1 MFERFTQRARKVMA
15 LANQEAHRFNHEYIG
30 TEHILLGLI
39 KEGTGVGANVLRN
52 LDVDLHKVRVA
63 VEQQTPPGPEM
74 VATGKLPMTPRAEK
88 VIEYATPEARNLNHN
103 YIGTEHLL
111 LGLLCEG
118 EGIAAIVLTE
128 FDLKLDQIREEV
140 QSLLGAGLDIDTDD
154 TAVESER
161 PSPVEVA
168 ELVKTPEASEFVG
181 QLIADLAK
189 REDKRLSDI
198 YLTFGRRVRVQ
209 YRIGNYVD
217 EFDAPAKQQVP
228 AIIAQLKQL
237 FFMSP
242 ARSDIP
248 QEGRMEN
255 VGEEKLTLRA
265 TVIPTDTGEVIA
277 IHVES

>member
-1 MFERFTQRARKVMA
+1 MFERFTARARKVMA
-15 LANQEAHRFNHEYIG
+15 LANQEAQRFNHEYIG

-39 KEGTGVGANVLRN
+39 KEGSGVGANVLRN
-52 LDVDLHKVRVA
+52 LDVDLHKVRRA
-63 VEQQTPPGPEM
+63 VEQHVSPGPEM
-74 VATGKLPMTPRAEK
+74 MASAKLPQTPRAKK
-88 VIEYATPEARNLNHN
+88 VIEYAVFEARDLNHN

-111 LGLLCEG
+111 LGLLRIEKG
-118 EGIAAIVLTE
+118 VAANVLTE

-140 QSLLGAGLDIDTDD
+140 QSLLGAGLEIETDD
-154 TAVESER
+154 AAVESER
-161 PSPVEVA
+161 PSPPEVA
-168 ELVKTPEASEFVG
+168 ELVKSSDAAEFVG

-198 YLTFGRRVRVQ
+198 YLTFGQRVRVQ

-228 AIIAQLKQL
+228 AIIAQLKRL
-237 FFMSP
+237 FCMSP